1 MYLLYDVLIPGI
13 TDTIDDQLSTGIADI
28 MFFYSLPI
36 LFNDIKLVNPFE
48 FFLLVVTTL
57 AVLYATAPQP
67 ELSWQQPPYER
78 FVFESWVGGVSLF
91 WVFWPYFILLNA
103 SLLTADILA
112 KAGKITVSSW
122 DEIHFAL
129 LLTAIWWT
137 ISIWRCSSNTA
148 LRIWPAL
155 ARLTTISVF
164 IEYALKLL
172 IRIDYPRIFF
182 NCEEILLDY
191 GSCF

>member
-1 MYLLYDVLIPGI
+1 
-13 TDTIDDQLSTGIADI
+13 

-36 LFNDIKLVNPFE
+36 LFKDIQLVSQSE
-48 FFLLVVTTL
+48 FFLMLVV
-57 AVLYATAPQP
+57 AFIVLYFAGPIP
-67 ELSWQQPPYER
+67 DKNWQQQP
-78 FVFESWVGGVSLF
+78 FDSFLQTSWFGGVSLH
-91 WVFWPYFILLNA
+91 WVFWPYFIFLNA
-103 SLLTADILA
+103 SLFMADLLA

-129 LLTAIWWT
+129 LLTVIWWT
-137 ISIWRCSSNTA
+137 MSIWRCSSNTDA
-148 LRIWPAL
+148 RIWPAL
-155 ARLTTISVF
+155 ARLATILVYV
-164 IEYALKLL
+164 EYALKLL